1 MFHPGKSFKIA
12 SCLPQV
18 MSYKSRVLFKG
29 ACEQI
34 PKEAVLLEIGPHS
47 IMRSALRQNCHGVP

>member
-1 MFHPGKSFKIA
+1 
-12 SCLPQV
+12 